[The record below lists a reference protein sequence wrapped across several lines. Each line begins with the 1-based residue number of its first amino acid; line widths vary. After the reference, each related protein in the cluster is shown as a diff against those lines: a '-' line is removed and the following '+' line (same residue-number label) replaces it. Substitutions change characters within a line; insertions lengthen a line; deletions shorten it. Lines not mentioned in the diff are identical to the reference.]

1 MTEFQLQ
8 GACRGKHHVSIH
20 NPTADKVYCKTC
32 EDWVLRITGKDCP
45 CCGNP
50 VRRPKTYGLC
60 KKILNRIMASD
71 YIHLIRHFTERP
83 TPQPV
88 TLYCK
93 YKYITYSVP
102 LACAALYHD
111 TIESKS
117 LPEWAE
123 RAWGPKE
130 HAELK
135 GSEVIRFC
143 DKRIKGIGIG

>member
-1 MTEFQLQ
+1 MTEFQLKGTCQ
-8 GACRGKHHVSIH
+8 GKHHVSIH
-20 NPTADKVYCKTC
+20 NPTADKIHCKTC
-32 EDWVLRITGKDCP
+32 EDWVLRITGKACP

-50 VRRPKTYGLC
+50 VRRPRTYGLC

-71 YIHLIRHFTERP
+71 YIHLIRHFAERP
-83 TPQPV
+83 FSEPV

-93 YKYITYSVP
+93 HRHITYSVP
-102 LACAALYHD
+102 LAVAALYHD

-123 RAWGPKE
+123 RVWGRKE
-130 HAELK
+130 YAELQ

-143 DKRIKGIGIG
+143 DKRIKGIGIA